1 MIELLVG
8 NDAATAARYMKQ
20 PVHCACALFDPTV
33 PPAGQFAVYN
43 ALGGPKQ
50 LFVLTAGHH
59 PYREEREESLR
70 MLQGIHDFFH
80 PS

>member
-50 LFVLTAGHH
+50 LFVLTRHH
-59 PYREEREESLR
+59 PYRRGGESLR
-70 MLQGIHDFFH
+70 MLQKIYEFFY
-80 PS
+80 